1 MQIIAFASREQGH
14 RLPGALLQLTD
25 SDQRIRRRGATL
37 IERCPVPSGYCAG
50 CPANIEST
58 NARMYSA
65 SAICGLIS
73 SDMPSK

>member
-1 MQIIAFASREQGH
+1 MQVTAFASREQGH
-14 RLPGALLQLTD
+14 RLPVALQLTD
-25 SDQRIRRRGATL
+25 SDQRIRRREATL
-37 IERCPVPSGYCAG
+37 VERCPAPSGYCAG

-58 NARMYSA
+58 NACMYSA